1 MLNKT
6 LNIAASP
13 HITRG
18 ISIVDIMR
26 NVVWALL
33 PVTAFAVYAFGLS
46 ALMLLITTTFSAVL
60 TEHVLCRINRKK
72 STVSDWSAVIT
83 GLLLGLTLPPGLP
96 LWMAFVGGVIS
107 IALGKLAFGGLGYNA
122 FNPALVGRA
131 VLQAAFPAAMTTWHP
146 AFLPDRFS
154 AFPAA
159 TFTFPFMEP
168 AADGLTGATPLTVLS
183 LATDGFTG
191 ATPLAAFKFERI
203 TTETADLALGLIS
216 GSTGETCAILI
227 ILGGIYLIARN
238 MMNWRI
244 PVSILSTVFVL
255 SGIFYLTDNPIYPS
269 PFFMLLSG
277 GLMLGALFM
286 ATDTVGSPIT
296 PAGAW
301 LYGVIIGLLVV
312 VIRLWG
318 GLPEGVMYA
327 ILLGNAFSP
336 HIDNLIRP
344 RVYGTTTR
352 ENSHASKAFI
362 RTTRQQPEN
371 APGDDQHRVDLRPD
385 HRTDLSGHAVT
396 DSPAQ
401 GRSAGESDFQG
412 HSRNDHKKDISD

>member
-1 MLNKT
+1 MRNKT

-33 PVTAFAVYAFGLS
+33 PVTAFAVYAFGLG

-60 TEHVLCRINRKK
+60 TEHVLCRISRKE

-96 LWMAFVGGVIS
+96 LWIAFVGGAIS
-107 IALGKLAFGGLGYNA
+107 IALGKFAFGGLGYNA

-159 TFTFPFMEP
+159 TFTLPFMEP
-168 AADGLTGATPLTVLS
+168 AADGY
-183 LATDGFTG
+183 TG

-244 PVSILSTVFVL
+244 PVSILTTVFVM
-255 SGIFYLTDNPIYPS
+255 SGTLHLTNSPIYPS
-269 PFFMLLSG
+269 PFFMLFSG

-327 ILLGNAFSP
+327 ILLGNALSP

-371 APGDDQHRVDLRPD
+371 APGDGQHRVDLRPD
-385 HRTDLSGHAVT
+385 HRTDLSGYAVT

-401 GRSAGESDFQG
+401 GRSAGESDLQG
-412 HSRNDHKKDISD
+412 HSGNGHKKDISD

>member
-33 PVTAFAVYAFGLS
+33 PVTAFAVYAFGLG

-60 TEHVLCRINRKK
+60 TEHVLCRISRKE

-96 LWMAFVGGVIS
+96 LWMAFVGGAIS
-107 IALGKLAFGGLGYNA
+107 IALGKFAFGGLGYNA

-159 TFTFPFMEP
+159 TFTLPFMEP
-168 AADGLTGATPLTVLS
+168 AADGY
-183 LATDGFTG
+183 TG

-244 PVSILSTVFVL
+244 PVSILTTVFVM
-255 SGIFYLTDNPIYPS
+255 SGTLHLTNSPIYPS
-269 PFFMLLSG
+269 PFFMLFSG

-327 ILLGNAFSP
+327 ILLGNALSP

-371 APGDDQHRVDLRPD
+371 APGDGQHRVDLRPD
-385 HRTDLSGHAVT
+385 HRTDLSGYAVT

-401 GRSAGESDFQG
+401 GRSAGESDLQG
-412 HSRNDHKKDISD
+412 HSGNGHKKDISD